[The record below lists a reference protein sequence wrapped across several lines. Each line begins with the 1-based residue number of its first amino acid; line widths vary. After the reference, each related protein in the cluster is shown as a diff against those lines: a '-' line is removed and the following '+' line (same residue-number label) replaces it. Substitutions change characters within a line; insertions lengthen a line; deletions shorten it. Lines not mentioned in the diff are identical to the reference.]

1 MNSEDGTRAGWA
13 DGTGA
18 VDLVTAAGIDHVRL
32 VYDYLDAGDLD
43 GCASLLHDAVVF
55 ELPGLP
61 PARGRSEAVRAH
73 VGHVLPTARHEVEQL
88 VARDRTVIATG
99 RRVPAPPAATV
110 PGSADHRFVDV
121 FTIAPDGMV
130 RACVRYY
137 HAAP

>member
-1 MNSEDGTRAGWA
+1 MNNHDDQRTVWA

-43 GCASLLHDAVVF
+43 GCASLLHDTVIF

-73 VGHVLPTARHEVEQL
+73 VGHVLPAARHEVDQL

-99 RRVPAPPAATV
+99 RRVPAPAAAV
-110 PGSADHRFVDV
+110 PDTADHRFVDV

-130 RACVRYY
+130 RTCVRYY

>member
-1 MNSEDGTRAGWA
+1 MNSHDDTGTVWA

-43 GCASLLHDAVVF
+43 GCASLLDDAVVF

-61 PARGRSEAVRAH
+61 PARGRSAAVRAH
-73 VGHVLPTARHEVEQL
+73 VGHVRATARHEVERL

-99 RRVPAPPAATV
+99 RRVPAPAAAG
-110 PGSADHRFVDV
+110 PGGADHRFVDV

-137 HAAP
+137 HAVP

>member
-1 MNSEDGTRAGWA
+1 MWA

-61 PARGRSEAVRAH
+61 PARGRSAAVRAH
-73 VGHVLPTARHEVEQL
+73 AGHVPPAARHELEHL
-88 VARDRTVIATG
+88 LARDRTVIATG
-99 RRVPAPPAATV
+99 RRVPAPAPSGPAPA
-110 PGSADHRFVDV
+110 GHRFVDV